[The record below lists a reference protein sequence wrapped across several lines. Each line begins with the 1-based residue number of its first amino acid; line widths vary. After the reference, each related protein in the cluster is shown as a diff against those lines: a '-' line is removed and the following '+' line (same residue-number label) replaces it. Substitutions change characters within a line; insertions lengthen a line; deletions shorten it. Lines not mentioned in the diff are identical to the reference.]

1 MNVLDI
7 NGLTRLVNKIKT
19 YFVQKT
25 EITTGSADG
34 NISVAGT
41 DVPVKGLKSA
51 AYKLSTE
58 FASASHNQASNT
70 INAMTGY
77 SKPNSTSAIS
87 TSDTLNQAI
96 GKLEKNDSNIIDMI
110 PNNVSDLTND
120 SGFITGVSWDDVDD
134 KPSTFLP
141 SSHEHAGSE
150 VKLTGYS
157 IGNSETAITTSDT
170 VNSAIGKLE
179 KGLSTRINK
188 SVNDLTNYYN
198 KTNSYSKTEVDN
210 MISAIPKF
218 DIEVVNSL
226 PSSNISETTIYL
238 LNTGNESGNVYTE
251 YIYANNNWEKLGTQ
265 TLDLSGYALKSDI
278 TTGSTNGTISV
289 DGTPV
294 SVYGLG
300 SLAYLSSLSKSDV
313 GLGNV
318 DNTADANKSVSSA
331 ATLTTA
337 RTIDGVSFN
346 GSANIIHYGACST
359 AAATTPKVL
368 ACTGFTLATGAEIIV
383 KFNNTNTASNPQL
396 NVNST
401 GAKYIRYKNVNVS
414 AGYLEANRL
423 YHLVYDG
430 SYYQI
435 IDGKPDSDNTNII
448 INDSSTIPSSIEN
461 GDLWFQLTGDTSIT
475 NGENEQF

>member
-1 MNVLDI
+1 MAESQVQLKREEIVGDEVILSDI
-7 NGLTRLVNKIKT
+7 N
-19 YFVQKT
+19 
-25 EITTGSADG
+25 
-34 NISVAGT
+34 
-41 DVPVKGLKSA
+41 
-51 AYKLSTE
+51 
-58 FASASHNQASNT
+58 
-70 INAMTGY
+70 
-77 SKPNSTSAIS
+77 
-87 TSDTLNQAI
+87 
-96 GKLEKNDSNIIDMI
+96 
-110 PNNVSDLTND
+110 
-120 SGFITGVSWDDVDD
+120 
-134 KPSTFLP
+134 PS
-141 SSHEHAGSE
+141 
-150 VKLTGYS
+150 
-157 IGNSETAITTSDT
+157 TTSDSVT
-170 VNSAIGKLE
+170 HSTNGMPLDEELSRIWNSINDKL
-179 KGLSTRINK
+179 SR
-188 SVNDLTNYYN
+188 
-198 KTNSYSKTEVDN
+198 
-210 MISAIPKF
+210 
-218 DIEVVNSL
+218 VVNSV
-226 PSSNISETTIYL
+226 NAR
-238 LNTGNESGNVYTE
+238 TGVVVLTAE
-251 YIYANNNWEKLGTQ
+251 
-265 TLDLSGYALKSDI
+265 
-278 TTGSTNGTISV
+278 
-289 DGTPV
+289 
-294 SVYGLG
+294 
-300 SLAYLSSLSKSDV
+300 DV

-368 ACTGFTLATGAEIIV
+368 ACTGFTLTTGAEIIV

>member
-51 AYKLSTE
+51 AYQESTE
-58 FASASHNQASNT
+58 FAEASHNQASNT

-110 PNNVSDLTND
+110 PTNISDLTND
-120 SGFITGVSWDDVDD
+120 SGFIT
-134 KPSTFLP
+134 K
-141 SSHEHAGSE
+141 
-150 VKLTGYS
+150 
-157 IGNSETAITTSDT
+157 T
-170 VNSAIGKLE
+170 V
-179 KGLSTRINK
+179 T
-188 SVNDLTNYYN
+188 DLTNYYTKSN
-198 KTNSYSKTEVDN
+198 TYTKTEVDN

-218 DIEVVNSL
+218 DIEVVASL

-265 TLDLSGYALKSDI
+265 TLDLSGYTLKSDI
-278 TTGSTNGTISV
+278 TTGSANGTIAV
-289 DGTPV
+289 DGTNV

-300 SLAYLSSLSKSDV
+300 SLAYLSSLTKSDV

-318 DNTADANKSVSSA
+318 DNTADANKSVSEA
-331 ATLTTA
+331 ATLTTP

-346 GSANIIHYGACST
+346 GSGNIIHYGACST

-368 ACTGFTLATGAEIIV
+368 ACTGFTLDTGAEIIV

-401 GAKYIRYKNVNVS
+401 GAKYIRYKNANVS

-435 IDGKPDSDNTNII
+435 IDGKPDSDSPNII
-448 INDSSTIPSSIEN
+448 INDASSMPSSIDN